1 MSPAGNEYLSPDYIF
16 EISWEICNKV
26 GGIHTV
32 LSTKARLLQ
41 EKLKDHYIMIGPDL
55 TKTGGQLPV
64 FLEDRS
70 LFPLWQ
76 EQAGKEGL
84 RIRTGRWD
92 IPGRPITILVDFSPL
107 YSRKNEIFGDL
118 WNRFRLD
125 SLTGQWDYIDPAL
138 FGYAAGEVIASFYS
152 LHLNATDSIIAQFHE
167 WMTGAGIL
175 YLERNVPQ
183 VATVFTTHATVLG
196 RTLAGSGQP
205 FYNIADKVDAATQAR
220 NFQITAKYSLEKT
233 SAATADCFTCVSETT
248 ARECRSFLEKYPD
261 YVTPNGFDTG
271 IVPVKDYEDKR
282 KQARATV
289 LKVAGALLKEKLPE
303 DSLLIIKSGRYEF
316 HNKGIDVFIDALSL
330 LQKEALPKTILAVL
344 FVPAAHTGPREALLE
359 HTHQPSSHMPEDNI
373 LTHNLYAPDKD
384 AIIRRI
390 KERGLNNATGASVKV
405 IYAPVYLNGQ
415 DGIFNLTYYDM
426 LTGFDLAVFPSY
438 YEPWGYTP
446 MESLAFHIPS
456 LTTSLSGFGIAA
468 KTLPESERNGVT
480 VIDRRDADMQE
491 APKAIAMFIRSFLQL
506 TPAAVTG
513 MRNSATAISLHFT
526 WEKLIGKYYEAYNLV
541 LHKSRQREGLFRDKP
556 QTLPAEAAVALS
568 QQPVWR
574 EINISPSFPPGLE
587 ALRQLSQN
595 VWWSW
600 TPAARELFR
609 SIDPDLWYDCHED
622 AIRML
627 SYLNYEKLDALIKK
641 PDFIQRLHTLEE
653 QFDLY
658 KHLPVEASPSVA
670 YFCMEYALLPAF
682 RIYSGGLGV
691 LAGDF
696 LKTASDMQLR
706 LTAVGL
712 FYREGYFRQQ
722 FSDDGRQVA
731 VAEHLDPSL
740 LPFEDVRDCKGNPL
754 QISLAFPGRKVFAK
768 AWKVQVGRTSLYLLD
783 TDIPENSPGDRR
795 ITSRLYPSEKELRLQ
810 QEILLG
816 IGGIKLIQALSLTI
830 DVYHCNEGHA
840 AFLVLERI
848 RELIYRDHLSFED
861 AFEVVKASLLF
872 TTHTSAPAAMDT
884 FDETLLRTYF
894 SGLAEDCYI
903 GWQQLMALGRM
914 DEQDTKADFSM
925 FHLAA
930 KSAQEINAVSRI
942 HRGVSAKLL
951 QPLWRDYQPEELPV
965 RYITNGVHYPT
976 WAAPEWQELF
986 REYNIDLQSGKG
998 HWESIAEVP
1007 DARIWEIRN
1016 KLKRAMTERLRR
1028 LLQQQLLQHHN
1039 APEQIA
1045 ALLAGLHPQ
1054 TMYIGF
1060 ARRFTPYKRAS
1071 LLFHDPE
1078 QLKKIISD
1086 EQQPVTFI
1094 FSGKAHPADIEGLG
1108 MLQQV
1113 ISNAAGAATNTHIVF
1128 LEDYD
1133 TDIAR
1138 LLVQGVDLWLNF
1150 PVRGKEASG
1159 TSGMK
1164 ALINGVLNFSTQDGW
1179 WAEQYHPESGWALT
1193 TKHLYTEENKQ
1204 YALDAAEVYSM
1215 LQHEIIP
1222 MYFRRN
1228 QQGVPVDWVAKIK
1241 KAITSSAH
1249 PVSMNRMMSEYTTCY
1264 NKLSERLTS
1273 LRENN
1278 YTLARELVAWKEK
1291 IRSCWDSIG
1300 IIAVTPAKSLLT
1312 VKVAGENLEA
1322 AVTLNPGIL
1331 TADDIGV
1338 EIIFTDK
1345 QRNESLMFKHE
1356 LQLCYQRA
1364 NEIVYA
1370 ANVPLLHSGEYTY
1383 TFRIFPKNHFLYHR
1397 TDIPLVKWT

>member
-1 MSPAGNEYLSPDYIF
+1 MSPAGNEFLSPDYIF
-16 EISWEICNKV
+16 EISWEVCNKV

-41 EKLKDHYIMIGPDL
+41 EKLKDHYITIGPDL
-55 TKTGGQLPV
+55 TRTGGQQPV

-92 IPGRPITILVDFSPL
+92 IPGKPITILVDFSPL
-107 YSRKNEIFGDL
+107 YSHKNEIFGDL

-138 FGYAAGEVIASFYS
+138 FGYAAGRIIACFYK
-152 LHLNATDSIIAQFHE
+152 LHLNATDRIIAQFHE

-175 YLERNVPQ
+175 YLEKNVPQ

-205 FYNIADKVDAATQAR
+205 FYNIADKVDAAAQAA
-220 NFQITAKYSLEKT
+220 NFQVSAKYSLEKT
-233 SAATADCFTCVSETT
+233 SATTADCFTCVSETT
-248 ARECRSFLEKYPD
+248 ARECRSFLGKYPD

-271 IVPVKDYEDKR
+271 IVPVTDYEDKR
-282 KQARATV
+282 KQARAIV
-289 LKVAGALLKEKLPE
+289 LQAAGALLKETLPE

-330 LQKEALPKTILAVL
+330 LQQETLPKTVVALL
-344 FVPAAHTGPREALLE
+344 FIPAGHTGPRDLLPV
-359 HTHQPSSHMPEDNI
+359 HTRTPSSHMPEDNI
-373 LTHNLYAPDKD
+373 LTHNLYAADKD
-384 AIIRRI
+384 AIIRRM
-390 KERGLNNATGASVKV
+390 KERGLNNAPGTRLRV
-405 IYAPVYLNGQ
+405 IYAPVYLDAH
-415 DGIFNLTYYDM
+415 DGIFNLSYYDM
-426 LTGFDLAVFPSY
+426 LPAFDLAVFPSY

-456 LTTSLSGFGIAA
+456 LTTSLSGFGIAVKA
-468 KTLPESERNGVT
+468 FPENQRKGVS

-491 APKAIAMFIRSFLQL
+491 APKAIAAFVRSFLQL
-506 TPAAVTG
+506 GPAAVAD
-513 MRNSATAISLHFT
+513 MRSSARELSLHFT
-526 WEKLIGKYYEAYNLV
+526 WEKLIGKYYEAYNLA
-541 LHKSRQREGLFRDKP
+541 LHKSRQREGLFRDKQ
-556 QTLPAEAAVALS
+556 QTLPAEAYAGISA
-568 QQPVWR
+568 QPLWR

-587 ALRQLSQN
+587 ALRRLSQN

-609 SIDPDLWYDCHED
+609 SIDPVLWYECHED

-627 SYLNYEKLDALIKK
+627 SYLNYEKLDALTGNS
-641 PDFIQRLHTLEE
+641 DFMQRLHRLDE

-658 KHLPVEASPSVA
+658 RHQPLEASPSVA
-670 YFCMEYALLPAF
+670 YFCMEYALLSAF

-696 LKTASDMQLR
+696 LKTASDMQVR
-706 LTAVGL
+706 MTAIGL

-740 LPFEDVRDCKGNPL
+740 LPFEEVRDCKGNPA
-754 QISLAFPGRKVFAK
+754 QVSLAFPGRTVHVK
-768 AWKVQVGRTSLYLLD
+768 AWKVQVGRTNLYLLD
-783 TDIPENSPGDRR
+783 TDVPENSTEDRR

-816 IGGIKLIQALSLTI
+816 VGGIKLLQALNLTI

-848 RELIYRDHLSFED
+848 RQLIYRDHLSFED

-872 TTHTSAPAAMDT
+872 TTHTSMPAAMDT

-903 GWQQLMALGRM
+903 SWQQLMALGKT
-914 DEQDTKADFSM
+914 DERDTQGNFSM
-925 FHLAA
+925 FRLAA
-930 KSAQEINAVSRI
+930 GAAQEINAVSRV
-942 HRGVSAKLL
+942 HRGVSAQLM
-951 QPLWRDYQPEELPV
+951 QPLWAGYQPDELPL
-965 RYITNGVHYPT
+965 RYITNGVHLPT
-976 WAAPEWQELF
+976 WVAPEWQDLY
-986 REYNIDLQSGKG
+986 REYDIDLQSGEG
-998 HWESIAEVP
+998 HWERLNDVP
-1007 DARIWEIRN
+1007 ETRIWEIRSR
-1016 KLKRAMTERLRR
+1016 LKHAMTERLQQ
-1028 LLQQQLLQHHN
+1028 LLQQQQMRHHN
-1039 APEQIA
+1039 APEQVA
-1045 ALLAGLHPQ
+1045 ALLTALHPQ
-1054 TMYIGF
+1054 AMYIGM
-1060 ARRFTPYKRAS
+1060 ARRFTPYKRAT

-1078 QLKKIISD
+1078 QLKKIIGN
-1086 EQQPVTFI
+1086 EQQPVIFI
-1094 FSGKAHPADIEGLG
+1094 FSGKAHPADMEGVG

-1113 ISNAAGAATNTHIVF
+1113 ISNAAGAATHTHIIF

-1133 TDIAR
+1133 IDIAR

-1150 PVRGKEASG
+1150 PARGKEASG

-1164 ALINGVLNFSTQDGW
+1164 ALVNGVLNFSTQDGW
-1179 WAEQYHPESGWALT
+1179 WAEQYRPESGWALT
-1193 TKHLYTEENKQ
+1193 AQPLYPEEDKQ

-1228 QQGVPVDWVAKIK
+1228 QQDIPLEWIARIK
-1241 KAITSSAH
+1241 RAIILSAQ
-1249 PVSMNRMMSEYTTCY
+1249 PVSMNRMMNEYITCY
-1264 NKLSERLTS
+1264 KKLSERLVS

-1291 IRSCWDSIG
+1291 IRNGWDSVE
-1300 IIAVTPAKSLLT
+1300 IIAVSPAKSLLA
-1312 VKVAGENLEA
+1312 VKTAGEHLEA
-1322 AVTLNPGIL
+1322 TVTLNPGIL

-1338 EIIFTDK
+1338 EIIFNAR
-1345 QRNESLMFKHE
+1345 QRNENLLFKHE
-1356 LQLCYQRA
+1356 LQLCGQGH
-1364 NEIVYA
+1364 NEVTYA
-1370 ANVPLLHSGEYTY
+1370 SNIPLLHSGEYTY
-1383 TFRIFPKNHFLYHR
+1383 TFRVFPKNHFLYHR
-1397 TDIPLVKWT
+1397 TDMPLVKWT